1 MPRNTAEKSSY
12 SPWEEDENLPIHAPQ
27 ESFHIWKAILG
38 AIVVLAIGAGVYG
51 YVLFNRTP
59 DVKVSAVFETPPQ
72 PLLGEPFS
80 LSLSV
85 ANQSDNVLHGA
96 KLSFFLPQDVVFV
109 GEWSNERVHDEIL
122 GTLGPGS
129 VVQRTISVMAMGQ
142 AKTVRQIR
150 AKFVYSTT
158 PEGRVQFERDT
169 VADVQVGEPAITLS
183 LEAPQQAVNG
193 EAFTTAIQYKNAS
206 RQDFRNV
213 RLRFSHPEIFRF
225 QKASME
231 SASRANDMWDLGV
244 LKAGAEG
251 KVLIDGTVMGPEG
264 SFFTVSGSISADFL
278 GESKEL
284 AVQAASLTIATS
296 PLSVSVLVNGG
307 VNYIAGIG
315 DTLQYTIAYRNNSAV
330 AFHGIAVR
338 ARLIG
343 GLFDYPS
350 VRAAGSFNSLTNTLT
365 WIAAN
370 APELEN
376 LDPGQEGTLTFS
388 VQLKPAFPISRVS
401 DKNYA
406 LKVEARVES
415 PTVPS
420 GITASSTVSLATL
433 ETKVKG
439 VVALRAKVLW
449 RDAAWGIL
457 NDGPYPPKL
466 NKPTQYTIH
475 WIITNY
481 STDIGSVHM
490 EAFLQSGAKFI
501 GKAKSTVTT
510 LPQYDVTTG
519 RVTWDIPSI
528 AATRGVFGA
537 PVEGVFQIE
546 ATPSV
551 TQVGQDV
558 VLIGPVRLQA
568 NDLFTGTAL
577 ESTVGALTTALPE
590 DLTIQLT
597 DRRVQP

>member
-1 MPRNTAEKSSY
+1 MLRNT
-12 SPWEEDENLPIHAPQ
+12 SPWEDDENLPVHAQ
-27 ESFHIWKAILG
+27 ETPFHIWKAVLG
-38 AIVVLAIGAGVYG
+38 AIVVLAVGAGVYG
-51 YVLFNRTP
+51 YILFNRTP
-59 DVKVSAVFETPPQ
+59 EVKVSAVFETPPQ

-150 AKFVYSTT
+150 SEFVYSTT

-169 VADVQVGEPAITLS
+169 VADVQVGEPAITLT

-193 EAFTTAIQYKNAS
+193 EAFTTTVKYKNAS
-206 RQDFRNV
+206 RQDFKNV
-213 RLRFSHPEIFRF
+213 RLRFSRPEIFRF
-225 QKASME
+225 QKASTE
-231 SASRANDMWDLGV
+231 PASRANDMWDLGV

-251 KVLIDGTVMGPEG
+251 KVLIDGIVVGPEG

-284 AVQAASLTIATS
+284 AAQSASLTIATS
-296 PLSVSVLVNGG
+296 PLSVSVTVNGG
-307 VNYIAGIG
+307 TNYIAGIG
-315 DTLQYTIAYRNNSAV
+315 DTLQYTVAYRNNSTAP
-330 AFHGIAVR
+330 FHGIAVR

-343 GLFDYPS
+343 GLFDYS
-350 VRAAGSFNSLTNTLT
+350 TVRSGGSFNSLTNTLT

-376 LDPGQEGTLTFS
+376 LGPGQEGTLTFNI
-388 VQLKPAFPISRVS
+388 QLKPAFPISRVS
-401 DKNYA
+401 DKNYM
-406 LKVEARVES
+406 LKAEARVES

-420 GITASSTVSLATL
+420 GIAALSTVSLATL

-439 VVALRAKVLW
+439 MVALRAKALW

-466 NKPTQYTIH
+466 NQPTQYTIH
-475 WIITNY
+475 WIVTNY
-481 STDIGSVHM
+481 STDIGAVRM

-501 GKAKSTVTT
+501 GKAKSTVAT
-510 LPQYDVTTG
+510 LPQYDATTG
-519 RVTWDIPSI
+519 RVTWDIPTI
-528 AATRGVFGA
+528 AATRGVLGA

-551 TQVGQDV
+551 TQIGQDV
-558 VLIGPVRLQA
+558 VLTGPVRLQA

-577 ESTVGALTTALPE
+577 ESTVEALTTALPE
-590 DLTIQLT
+590 DATIQLR
-597 DRRVQP
+597 DRRVQN